1 MKQVNKILMKNIFL
15 LLTCLCFLQAC
26 KDDDK
31 DVNWTP
37 DALTVSCN
45 ETLTEAGSGNW
56 KVTLP
61 TEYKGSVKLD
71 IQTDKAWEVVVS
83 YMTTEEEKWITPSV
97 DGAQGATTLT
107 LAIADNAT
115 SKDRKASVVITTKGD
130 IPVKKTITIIQGNVD
145 ELLTIGTI
153 DENLL
158 PEDLNVVS
166 NADGSLKLTL
176 SKGFT
181 GELNVLTY
189 SGRAVT
195 PQVQITYPNQEQ
207 KDWITLTEAPAPLS
221 AQSADVKTLSLTIG
235 QNTDNVYR
243 EAVVSIVATAG
254 ELTVTRK
261 VEVAQFGVEKINWNE
276 EYCQHEREFIVSAAV
291 YEKLPVATCENFNL
305 KDLEISGGNSWLTLT
320 QEEGTIYAKVLA
332 NISTNKERTTEIGL
346 KNKTTGQV
354 YKMPF
359 RQCMQGYGIILSK
372 SLWKLAAYA
381 GQNTSAAS
389 NVSSYFKLFDNFWPG
404 NKAEAEATYQ
414 GSKNTHIEVRNGT
427 DADPV
432 QFTFDLGE
440 EPRKYNSMGLMPRL
454 QWNAPSPKTVM
465 IEVSDNLQSG
475 WVTVVEKVTGNA
487 FTEAELKG
495 STNTFND
502 HYEGIVHWFN
512 LGQTKLQKRYIR
524 LSMYETFWN
533 GSLCLDEVFVS
544 ER

>member
-1 MKQVNKILMKNIFL
+1 MRNIFL

-45 ETLTEAGSGNW
+45 ETLVEAGSGNW

-71 IQTDKAWEVVVS
+71 IQTDKAWEVAVS

-97 DGAQGATTLT
+97 GGGQGDAVLT
-107 LAIADNAT
+107 LAIADNTTA
-115 SKDRKASVVITTKGD
+115 KDRKASVVITTQGD

-145 ELLTIGTI
+145 ELLTIGTV
-153 DENLL
+153 DEDLL
-158 PEDLNVVS
+158 PEDLSVVT
-166 NADGSLKLTL
+166 NMDGSLKLTL

-189 SGRAVT
+189 SGRVVAPV
-195 PQVQITYPNQEQ
+195 VQITYPNQVQ
-207 KDWITLTEAPAPLS
+207 KDWITLTEAPVALS
-221 AQSADVKTLSLTIG
+221 AQPGDVKTLSLAIG
-235 QNTDNVYR
+235 ENVDNVYR
-243 EAVVSIVATAG
+243 EAIVSIIATAG

-261 VEVAQFGVEKINWNE
+261 VEVAQFGVEKICWNE
-276 EYCQHEREFIVSAAV
+276 EYCQHEHEFIVSADV
-291 YEKLPVATCENFNL
+291 YEKFLIATCENFNL

-320 QEEGTIYAKVLA
+320 QEEGSVYAKVLA
-332 NISTNKERTTEIGL
+332 NTSTNKERTTEIGL
-346 KNKTTGQV
+346 KNKATGQV

-381 GQNTSAAS
+381 GQNTSADS
-389 NVSSYFKLFDNFWPG
+389 NVKSYFKLFDNFWPG

-414 GSKNTHIEVRNGT
+414 GSKNTHIEVKNGT

-432 QFTFDLGE
+432 RFTFDLGE
-440 EPRKYNSMGLMPRL
+440 NPHAYNSFGLMPRL
-454 QWNAPSPKTVM
+454 QWTAPAPKTVM
-465 IEVSDNLQSG
+465 IEVSDDLNAS
-475 WVTVVEKVTGNA
+475 WETVVEKVANNGFSKDEIYYQNPD
-487 FTEAELKG
+487 K
-495 STNTFND
+495 TNSNWFD
-502 HYEGIVHWFN
+502 AHFEGIVHWFN
-512 LGQTKLQKRYIR
+512 LGQTQLQKRYIR
-524 LSMYETFWN
+524 LSMYETHWN
-533 GSLCLDEVFVS
+533 GSLCLDEIFVS